1 MTVLRSFRTRPGDI
15 SGAEVDRMALALAAL
30 RILAGVIWLANLTW
44 KLPPDFGRHDPEGL
58 LYNFQRAAQY
68 AVIGPLKDLAS
79 DQFIPHFTVYGWL
92 VFLIELTAGVLLT
105 LGVATRIGA
114 AIGTVQAT
122 VITLLVVEAPHEWLW
137 TYVMLIVLNVLPL
150 VVTSDAR
157 LSLSRRRW

>member
-1 MTVLRSFRTRPGDI
+1 
-15 SGAEVDRMALALAAL
+15 
-30 RILAGVIWLANLTW
+30 
-44 KLPPDFGRHDPEGL
+44 
-58 LYNFQRAAQY
+58 
-68 AVIGPLKDLAS
+68 
-79 DQFIPHFTVYGWL
+79 